1 MKQRELVSRGL
12 AKLQEKG
19 IKKWESLLPTAQFP
33 NCLPKSWAM
42 KSIGKAI
49 YTNPE
54 GSLGTAPLK

>member
-1 MKQRELVSRGL
+1 MKQCELVSRCL

-19 IKKWESLLPTAQFP
+19 IERLESLLPVAQFP

-49 YTNPE
+49 YTNSE